1 MGRWAMILVG
11 VTLVA
16 YLLITGYRIM
26 AAKDMN
32 AGAEKEPDEEPD
44 EENNEHS

>member
-1 MGRWAMILVG
+1 MDRWALILIG
-11 VTLVA
+11 VALVA

-32 AGAEKEPDEEPD
+32 AGAEKEPDEE
-44 EENNEHS
+44 NNEHS